1 MDRLPPEIEVE
12 DQWPESLRY
21 RLPRRALG
29 SVYWVALALV
39 AIGFLSMA
47 WLVAAIG
54 SMVLGWKLPIP
65 TLLLFLGF
73 PAGVV
78 TSGGLLP
85 IWWGLSILWGHR
97 ELIIRGEQLYSYE
110 CVGFSRW
117 GKSWL
122 ISNISALRTSRVI
135 PLQESSAE
143 WMSAWDVLVLY
154 TTTGQRHVLVWG
166 YSHELLEPLA
176 AALAANCAR
185 ALPEKNRPTIEVTSD
200 YAAAAALAAEEARVP
215 LQDSALDDDALADED
230 AGLEEEYDEPLSQ
243 PTNSRIE
250 VEHFDDGLNVRIPPA
265 GLWRGSGGLFLFSL
279 LWNAVVSF
287 IGLAVML
294 AAVGALPNNNPPN
307 NDLWGVLGGF
317 SLFGLIGA
325 GMFCVALNMGLRRAA
340 IAIAG
345 DALMVIQTGPFGT
358 KRKEWPLNEVR
369 EISAGPSGMKVNN
382 QDVLELQIY
391 DQQATKYGLLAG
403 RDHAELVW
411 LASLLEA
418 TLRKVTIAEAE

>member
-29 SVYWVALALV
+29 AASWVALVLV
-39 AIGFLSMA
+39 AIGVLAMA
-47 WLVAAIG
+47 WFVSAIG
-54 SMVLGWKLPIP
+54 GIALGWKLPIP
-65 TLLLFLGF
+65 TLLLFIGF
-73 PAGVV
+73 PVGAA

-85 IWWGLSILWGHR
+85 IWWGLSILWGRR
-97 ELIIRGEQLYSYE
+97 ELIIRGERLYAYE

-122 ISNISALRTSRVI
+122 ISNISALRTTGVVPQR
-135 PLQESSAE
+135 ESSSE
-143 WMSAWDVLVLY
+143 WLAAWDVLTLY
-154 TTTGQRHVLVWG
+154 TTTGQRHALAWG
-166 YSHELLEPLA
+166 YSHELLDPLA
-176 AALAANCAR
+176 AALASNCAR

-200 YAAAAALAAEEARVP
+200 YAEAAALAAEEARVP
-215 LQDSALDDDALADED
+215 PRDRTLADDD
-230 AGLEEEYDEPLSQ
+230 LEREDEPIEPLPQ
-243 PTNSRIE
+243 PTDSRIE
-250 VEHFDDGLNVRIPPA
+250 VEHFEDGLNVRIPPA

-279 LWNAVVSF
+279 LWNGAVSF
-287 IGLAVML
+287 IAVAVMM

-307 NDLWGVLGGF
+307 NDLWGVLCGF

-358 KRKEWPLNEVR
+358 CLLYTSPSPRDKRQSRMPS
-369 EISAGPSGMKVNN
+369 SA
-382 QDVLELQIY
+382 
-391 DQQATKYGLLAG
+391 
-403 RDHAELVW
+403 
-411 LASLLEA
+411 
-418 TLRKVTIAEAE
+418 